1 METEQTNLGT
11 LFEQLGLDG
20 DPASID
26 RFISAHPLPAE
37 VKLIDAPFWNE
48 RQASFLKEELRADG
62 GDWAIPIDELNLRL
76 HQQA

>member
-1 METEQTNLGT
+1 METEQPNLGT
-11 LFEQLGLDG
+11 LFAQLGMDS

-26 RFISAHPLPAE
+26 RFISAHPLQGD

-48 RQASFLKEELRADG
+48 RQARFLKEELRADG
-62 GDWAIPIDELNLRL
+62 GDWAIPIDELNVRL

>member
-11 LFEQLGLDG
+11 LFAQLGMDG

-26 RFISAHPLPAE
+26 RFISAHPLQADI
-37 VKLIDAPFWNE
+37 KLIDAPFWTE
-48 RQASFLKEELRADG
+48 TQAHFLKEELRADG
-62 GDWAIPIDELNLRL
+62 GDWAIPIDELNQRL